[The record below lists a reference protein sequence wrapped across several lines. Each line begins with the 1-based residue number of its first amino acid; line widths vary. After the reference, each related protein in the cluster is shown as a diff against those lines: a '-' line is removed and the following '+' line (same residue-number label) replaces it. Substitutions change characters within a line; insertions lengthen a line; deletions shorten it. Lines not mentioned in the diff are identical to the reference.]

1 MCKHTAERAEKGQK
15 KKFRKCVKLT
25 ETRRDRDAR
34 RERTKRAERERE
46 GGERVR
52 GRERLAIDFWNVN
65 CSP

>member
-1 MCKHTAERAEKGQK
+1 MQAYSRKSGKRTEKK
-15 KKFRKCVKLT
+15 IKKCVKLT